1 VLVNDLSARSLIR
14 VILEG
19 KQTKLE
25 VINISSNKI
34 GYLGGNLYCRLLDL
48 GTLTTLNVGN
58 TALTQKGVE
67 EVLEHLLY
75 NKVLEELDVSSNG
88 ISSTLKYLDSF
99 LLRNKS
105 LKVLNLSGNQLSP
118 SIPALVAGLEF
129 NRSLT
134 ALDISN
140 GLIGVSRG
148 ALLCAVAKSCA
159 LLDFKIEGNGM
170 ESVTEKHIL
179 TAIDRNRANF
189 RLPPLADTRSGQG
202 RLWLGVDRGGDAGT
216 NGPNGSGGASG
227 PPPTQVTDNP
237 SSGDSESNPNPSEA
251 KDNVPPLDHHAKGRR
266 ATLVWE
272 KSPLIPPL
280 NKGEGPSDTTAVPIS
295 PNSAQSDGGSVKKTA
310 RSTSSDQSGE
320 TFESSFSH
328 SERETTKEEK
338 RERERE
344 KTITIPRVLLPIPR
358 SQSPIEGIELPGAD
372 GTTLERFHSDSLSS
386 ADEDDTKDDEEEMTL
401 EMSQG
406 LNDTSLPTPM
416 PEFIPNPNPNINN
429 NNKSPRSSSI
439 EARFLAMRTKHE
451 DQPDPPF
458 NAELAEQTLTL
469 LFSNRWS
476 SYQEMRLRQ
485 IKSALEDRILQQEF
499 TSSRGRLHF
508 DASILNTVLSIEKCL
523 ARLRS

>member
-1 VLVNDLSARSLIR
+1 

-202 RLWLGVDRGGDAGT
+202 RLWLGANRRGDAGT
-216 NGPNGSGGASG
+216 NGPNGTGGASG
-227 PPPTQVTDNP
+227 PPPTQVTDTP

-272 KSPLIPPL
+272 KSPLVPPL

-320 TFESSFSH
+320 TFETSFSN
-328 SERETTKEEK
+328 SERERETTREEK
-338 RERERE
+338 REREKE

-372 GTTLERFHSDSLSS
+372 ATTLERFHSDSLSS

-401 EMSQG
+401 ETSQG
-406 LNDTSLPTPM
+406 LNDTPSPTPM
-416 PEFIPNPNPNINN
+416 PEFIPNPNNPNN
-429 NNKSPRSSSI
+429 NNNSSNSSSKNKSPRSSSI
-439 EARFLAMRTKHE
+439 EARFLAMKTKHE
-451 DQPDPPF
+451 DQSDPPF
-458 NAELAEQTLTL
+458 NAELTEQTLTL
-469 LFSNRWS
+469 LFANRWS

-499 TSSRGRLHF
+499 MSNRGRLHF
-508 DASILNTVLSIEKCL
+508 DASILDTVLSIEKCL